1 MFEFLP
7 AAVRVTILLFSSL
20 RLIFFG
26 YWFLLW
32 GIYFYIQKSL
42 PQMQLDLSLSVDVY
56 YFLFKLSRM
65 FFLRTVTVV
74 VFVVILVVAALLTQ
88 YFRCVARF
96 SQLTIFWYYFHLCH
110 YNLAS
115 LESLIFLKD
124 RISSLHV

>member
-1 MFEFLP
+1 MFEFLR

-56 YFLFKLSRM
+56 YFLFKL
-65 FFLRTVTVV
+65 
-74 VFVVILVVAALLTQ
+74 
-88 YFRCVARF
+88 
-96 SQLTIFWYYFHLCH
+96 
-110 YNLAS
+110 
-115 LESLIFLKD
+115 
-124 RISSLHV
+124 